1 MGVFC
6 GVCTVVYL
14 YEGVSVG
21 RVFVRVFVSVFVG
34 VFVLVGFCITW
45 FKLANDVYSF
55 GCICQT

>member
-34 VFVLVGFCITW
+34 VFVRVGFCITW
-45 FKLANDVYSF
+45 FKLAKDVYSF
-55 GCICQT
+55 G